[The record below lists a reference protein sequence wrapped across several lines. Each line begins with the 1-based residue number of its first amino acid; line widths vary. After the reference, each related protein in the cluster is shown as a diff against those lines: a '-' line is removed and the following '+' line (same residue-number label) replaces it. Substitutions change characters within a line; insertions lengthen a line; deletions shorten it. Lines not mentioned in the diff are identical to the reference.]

1 MLLKVIIYEIQIPIQ
16 RSSCGLLTSSGL
28 WTSGG
33 LLSCILYIGARH
45 KGHSRLMVTFHT
57 TVLCDSCNAFYHSS
71 PSMLI
76 IDRKRSHASHLR
88 PDCQCLAERERGL
101 HPALVVWS
109 SSCHLTWGSCLR
121 ERRVGCS
128 GLNVSWK
135 RRSCVG
141 HTREDDGSGGLSK
154 QPEHPAALHFS
165 PLCRRARAIQW
176 DVVSDAVDG

>member
-1 MLLKVIIYEIQIPIQ
+1 
-16 RSSCGLLTSSGL
+16 
-28 WTSGG
+28 
-33 LLSCILYIGARH
+33 
-45 KGHSRLMVTFHT
+45 
-57 TVLCDSCNAFYHSS
+57 
-71 PSMLI
+71 MLI
-76 IDRKRSHASHLR
+76 VDRKRSHASHLR

-176 DVVSDAVDG
+176 DVVSDAVDGWVGQGGRRGDTGINHDSTSSDQIAANSRLALSNSCSSFHSYSTHFGHFPHFSLAVG